1 MNGTPLSICGETRA
15 FDLEKV
21 YSSRVCTRSCILQAG
36 MEKTEMIYGTRAVI
50 EAIKAG
56 KEIEKVMIQSS
67 LANDLIKELISTARD
82 KQIPYTF
89 VPQEK
94 LKKLSTKNHQGVICI
109 LASVTY
115 ASLDNLI
122 DHAYSEG
129 REPFLLILDR
139 VTDVRNFGAI
149 ARTAECAGVDG
160 IVIGEKGNAPITGD
174 AMKTSAG
181 ALNHLAICRE
191 KDLKKTM
198 KFLRENG
205 IRIIACTEKAGSSIY
220 DVEVSGPV
228 AVIMGSEED
237 GIADAL
243 LRDAD
248 ELVKI
253 PMKGKIGSLNV
264 SVATGV
270 AIYEI
275 FRQRNAVGKK

>member
-1 MNGTPLSICGETRA
+1 
-15 FDLEKV
+15 
-21 YSSRVCTRSCILQAG
+21 
-36 MEKTEMIYGTRAVI
+36 MIYGTRAVI

-67 LANDLIKELISTARD
+67 LANDLIKELISVAREN
-82 KQIPYTF
+82 QVPYTF

-94 LKKLSTKNHQGVICI
+94 LKKFSTKNHQGVICL

-122 DHAYSEG
+122 DLAYSEG

-181 ALNHLAICRE
+181 ALNHLSICRE

-205 IRIIACTEKAGSSIY
+205 IRIIACTEKASQSIY
-220 DVEVSGPV
+220 DIELTGPI
-228 AVIMGSEED
+228 AMIMGSEED
-237 GIADAL
+237 GISDTL

-253 PMKGKIGSLNV
+253 PMKGKIASLNV

-270 AIYEI
+270 AIYEVV
-275 FRQRNAVGKK
+275 RERSSLRK